1 MVQAVGL
8 FYLLNITCVVYFCKS
23 DDSPA
28 ICVAPT
34 ELGAVDDRKTFT
46 IAVTSAEMEALP
58 VAPPLNVKGLD

>member
-1 MVQAVGL
+1 MVS
-8 FYLLNITCVVYFCKS
+8 KS

-34 ELGAVDDRKTFT
+34 ELGAVEDRKTFT

-58 VAPPLNVKGLD
+58 PVAPPLNVKACTRSSHTIWANQVPKW